1 MRSEY
6 DILVVGAGIAGASV
20 AANLAPSARV
30 LLAEMERAPGYHTT
44 GRSAALFSK
53 TYGPSPIRALSRASE
68 AFFLDPGPEF
78 APHPILTRRGV
89 IFAVREDQLAALDRL
104 NAELGPEAAITR
116 LSAADAED
124 RCPLFRKG
132 YLAAALLDDEAQD
145 IDVDALHRGYLRA
158 FSKAGGVLQCNA
170 PLHGLSR
177 DGAGWLVEV
186 GQETIRAGIIVNA
199 AGAWADQVGALA
211 GAGPIGLV
219 PKRRTAAIVAAPETF
234 DPSAMQMVVDIEEQ
248 FYLKP
253 EAGKLLIS
261 PADETPSDPCD
272 AQPEEMDIAIAVDR
286 IETAFDLQI
295 RRIEHKWA
303 GLRSFVSDK
312 CPVAGFDPDCAGFF
326 WLAGQGG
333 YGIQSAP
340 ALARFA
346 ASQVLGHS
354 APEDI
359 LAHGLDP
366 LALAP
371 ARLRQAA

>member
-20 AANLAPSARV
+20 AANLVPSARV
-30 LLAEMERAPGYHTT
+30 LLAEMESAPGYHTT

-68 AFFLDPGPEF
+68 AFFLKPGAEF
-78 APHPILTRRGV
+78 AAQQLLTQRGV
-89 IFAVREDQLAALDRL
+89 IFAVRENQLGALDRL
-104 NAELGPEAAITR
+104 NAELGSEANVRR
-116 LSAADAED
+116 LSAGEAQD

-145 IDVDALHRGYLRA
+145 IDVDALHRGYMRA
-158 FSKAGGVLQCNA
+158 FSQAGGVLQCDA
-170 PLHGLSR
+170 PLRGLSR
-177 DGAGWLVEV
+177 DGSGWLVEI
-186 GQETIRAGIIVNA
+186 GHQTIRAGVVVNA
-199 AGAWADQVGALA
+199 AGAWADEIGALA
-211 GAGPIGLV
+211 GAAPIGLV
-219 PKRRTAAIVAAPETF
+219 PKRRTAAIVAAPDGF
-234 DPSAMQMVVDIEEQ
+234 DPSAMQMVVDIEEK

-272 AQPEEMDIAIAVDR
+272 AQPEEIDIAIAVDR
-286 IETAFDLQI
+286 IETAFDLKI

-303 GLRSFVSDK
+303 GLRSFVADK
-312 CPVAGFDPDCAGFF
+312 CPVAGLDPDCEGFF

-346 ASQVLGHS
+346 ASQILGRQ

-359 LAHGLDP
+359 LAHGMDP
-366 LALAP
+366 KALAP
-371 ARLRQAA
+371 TRLRQAA